1 MLATSSF
8 SGFIVWERLVEIL
21 RNPQARVIIA
31 RFLRYPDCEAVFA
44 RRSSLADTPGLG
56 IDPDLPKEVVD
67 MRKKLIPRMLE
78 ARKQEKELRLVD
90 QNRISC

>member
-21 RNPQARVIIA
+21 RNPQA
-31 RFLRYPDCEAVFA
+31 RYPDCEAVFA